1 MNLYFLVE
9 GRRTEA
15 KVYPKWL
22 SHLLPH
28 FSRVN
33 RPSAVIDKNYFLISG
48 EGNPS
53 ILDVH
58 LPNAIGD
65 FNDVGRYDYLV
76 LCFDAEESTP
86 EECVADVELRMD
98 GADYQLARG
107 ELKII
112 VQNRS
117 IETWFLGNRK
127 VLTRSPQSRTLARFK
142 RFYDVSVDDPE
153 KMGRFGGHSTHAQFH
168 AAYLREMF
176 REKKIA
182 YTKRHPGHVMESA
195 YLEQLQNRVSDEP
208 DHLKTFQSFIAFCEY
223 IGSIT
228 GQPSE

>member
-1 MNLYFLVE
+1 MTT
-9 GRRTEA
+9 RII
-15 KVYPKWL
+15 
-22 SHLLPH
+22 S
-28 FSRVN
+28 S
-33 RPSAVIDKNYFLISG
+33 SAA

-58 LPNAIGD
+58 LPNAIQD
-65 FNDVGRYDYLV
+65 FNKVGRYDFLV

-86 EECVADVELRMD
+86 QECIADVERRMD

-142 RFYDVSVDDPE
+142 RFYDVSVD
-153 KMGRFGGHSTHAQFH
+153 
-168 AAYLREMF
+168 
-176 REKKIA
+176 
-182 YTKRHPGHVMESA
+182 
-195 YLEQLQNRVSDEP
+195 EP
-208 DHLKTFQSFIAFCEY
+208 DHLKTFQSFIDFCEY
-223 IGSIT
+223 VGSIT